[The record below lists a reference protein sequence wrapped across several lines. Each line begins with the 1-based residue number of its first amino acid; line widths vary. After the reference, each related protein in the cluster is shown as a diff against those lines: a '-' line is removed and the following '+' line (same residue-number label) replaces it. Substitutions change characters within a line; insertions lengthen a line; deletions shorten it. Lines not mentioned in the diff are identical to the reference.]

1 MIFARINLN
10 IPFPPAYSRK
20 RWDFSND
27 IDYIKR
33 SLLSVDWTGI
43 LKCYRSGKFS
53 YVYLATLCLI
63 NYYDQRKGCSV
74 DDGLDKENPL

>member
-20 RWDFSND
+20 IWDFSNAN

-43 LKCYRSGKFS
+43 LTNLNVTDQANFLTNSILNVFS
-53 YVYLATLCLI
+53 NFVPNKIITIREKDA
-63 NYYDQRKGCSV
+63 
-74 DDGLDKENPL
+74 P